1 LTLRERFANGP
12 NWGIVIV
19 LLSVHLIALAG
30 APFVLSR
37 EGLVVMLVMY
47 FVTGFGV
54 TVGYHRRLTHRSY
67 GAPQWLDRV
76 LAVLG
81 LLSGEGPPIFWV
93 AHHRKHHGFSDQ
105 PDDPHSPRA
114 GFWWAH
120 CLWMMPRKSQAELG
134 LLYRRWA
141 PELLKDRFLLF
152 LESSYLLW
160 HFLLAAL
167 FFVVG
172 QQIGGWRMGV
182 SLVIY
187 GVFVRMVLVLNSTW
201 LVNSAC
207 HVWGYQNHETGDNSR
222 NNPFVG
228 LVALGEGWHNNHHFM
243 QNTANHGQRWW
254 EFDLSFLVIL
264 ILAGLSWPFKKLGL
278 EKWRPVHTLRVHFR
292 ESGTAIW
299 FS

>member
-1 LTLRERFANGP
+1 MTLRERFANGP
-12 NWGIVIV
+12 DWGIVIV

-30 APFVLSR
+30 APFALSR
-37 EGLVVMLVMY
+37 AGLAAMIVMY

-93 AHHRKHHGFSDQ
+93 AHHRKHHGFSDEA
-105 PDDPHSPRA
+105 DDPHSPRA

-120 CLWMMPRKSQAELG
+120 CLWMMPRKSRPELG
-134 LLYRRWA
+134 LLYKRWA
-141 PELLKDRFLLF
+141 PELVKDRFYLF
-152 LESSYLLW
+152 LESSYIYW
-160 HFLLAAL
+160 HVVLGGLL
-167 FFVVG
+167 FFVG
-172 QQIGGWRMGV
+172 QRIGGWRIGG

-187 GVFVRMVLVLNSTW
+187 GLFVRMVLVLHSTW

-207 HVWGYQNHETGDNSR
+207 HVWGYRNYKTDDNSK

-228 LVALGEGWHNNHHFM
+228 LVALGEGWHNNHHHM
-243 QNTANHGQRWW
+243 QNTANHGERWW
-254 EFDLSFLVIL
+254 EIDLSFLVIL
-264 ILAGLSWPFKKLGL
+264 ILAGLSWPLKKLGL
-278 EKWRPVHTLRVHFR
+278 ENWRLAHTLRVHFR

>member
-37 EGLVVMLVMY
+37 EGLAAMMVMY

-105 PDDPHSPRA
+105 PDDPHSPSA

-120 CLWMMPRKSQAELG
+120 CLWMMPRKSRAELG

-152 LESSYLLW
+152 LESSYLFW
-160 HFLLAAL
+160 HVLLAAL
-167 FFVVG
+167 FFFAG
-172 QQIGGWRMGV
+172 QLIGGWKMGV

-187 GVFVRMVLVLNSTW
+187 GVFVRMVLVLHSTW

-207 HVWGYQNHETGDNSR
+207 HIWGYRNHETGDESR

-254 EFDLSFLVIL
+254 EVDLSFLVIL
-264 ILAGLSWPFKKLGL
+264 ILAML
-278 EKWRPVHTLRVHFR
+278 RVAHTVRVHFR
-292 ESGTAIW
+292 GSGTAIW